1 MNKKKILYILMI
13 ILGMSLISYP
23 IISNYINMYRQ
34 TTIISNYQQE
44 ISKIP
49 EEERKKELEKA
60 RMYNEKLEPTTAID
74 LSFNNSEANND
85 IKYTNVLNIGET
97 MGFISIP
104 KIDIYL
110 PIYHGISEDVLQSGV
125 GHIEKSSLP
134 IGGENTHAALAGH
147 SGLARTKI
155 FDDLDKLN
163 IGDIFYIYVLNETL
177 QYQIDKID
185 IVLPNDTETIKVEK
199 DKDYVTLVTCT
210 PRVLNTHRL
219 LVRGT
224 RIQGN
229 ISDTEK
235 IEEENQINYKLEKI
249 QNKSKNKIYISIVIL
264 LILFFLLVWMFL
276 IEEKKGNK

>member
-1 MNKKKILYILMI
+1 MNKKKVLYILMI
-13 ILGMSLISYP
+13 IIGMSLISYP
-23 IISNYINMYRQ
+23 IISNYINMYKQ
-34 TTIISNYQQE
+34 TTIISNYQEEINKLPEQE
-44 ISKIP
+44 
-49 EEERKKELEKA
+49 KKEELEKA
-60 RMYNEKLEPTTAID
+60 RTYNDKLEQTTAID
-74 LSFNNSEANND
+74 LSLNNSEANND
-85 IKYTNVLNIGET
+85 IKYINVLNIGET

-104 KIDIYL
+104 KVDIYL
-110 PIYHGISEDVLQSGV
+110 PVYHGISEDVLQSGV

-134 IGGENTHAALAGH
+134 IGGENTHAVLAGH

-163 IGDIFYIYVLNETL
+163 LGDIFYIYVLNETL

-224 RIQGN
+224 RIQEN
-229 ISDTEK
+229 IEDTEK
-235 IEEENQINYKLEKI
+235 LEEENQIDFKLEEI
-249 QNKSKNKIYISIVIL
+249 QNKSKIKIYISIVIFL
-264 LILFFLLVWMFL
+264 SLFFLLAVVFL
-276 IEEKKGNK
+276 KEDKKGSK

>member
-235 IEEENQINYKLEKI
+235 IEEENQINFKLEKI

>member
-224 RIQGN
+224 RIQEN

>member
-13 ILGMSLISYP
+13 ILGISLISYP
-23 IISNYINMYRQ
+23 IISNYINSYRQ
-34 TTIISNYQQE
+34 TTIISNYQH
-44 ISKIP
+44 KIHKLP
-49 EEERKKELEKA
+49 EEERKQELEKA
-60 RMYNEKLEPTTAID
+60 RMYNDKLEQTTAID
-74 LSFNNSEANND
+74 LSLNNSETNND
-85 IKYTNVLNIGET
+85 IKYINVLNIGET
-97 MGFISIP
+97 MGFIYIP

-134 IGGENTHAALAGH
+134 IGGKNTHAVLAGH

-163 IGDIFYIYVLNETL
+163 LGDIFYIYVLNETL

-185 IVLPNDTETIKVEK
+185 IVMPNDTETIKVEK

-224 RIQGN
+224 RIQEN
-229 ISDTEK
+229 IGDTEK
-235 IEEENQINYKLEKI
+235 IEEENKMDFKLEEL
-249 QNKSKNKIYISIVIL
+249 QNKSKIKIYISIVL
-264 LILFFLLVWMFL
+264 FLIFFFFLLFFLK
-276 IEEKKGNK
+276 EDKKGSE